1 MKQTKLWTAAIGLA
15 VAGTIASGAQA
26 ADMMVSFNVV
36 DDMIT
41 QSLTGKPGD
50 PVNGK
55 KVVINRK
62 KGNCLAC
69 HVMPIPE
76 QQFHGH
82 TGPSLFGVGARLD
95 DGTLRMRLVDP
106 KVINP
111 DTMMPSFYK
120 TDFHRVLKGFEGK
133 TILSAQEV
141 EDVIAFLETLQ

>member
-1 MKQTKLWTAAIGLA
+1 MKHSKLMAGVLGLA
-15 VAGTIASGAQA
+15 VAGMFAGSAQSQEMA
-26 ADMMVSFNVV
+26 NVNIV
-36 DDMIT
+36 DGTVPM
-41 QSLTGKPGD
+41 SLTGVPGD
-50 PVNGK
+50 PANGR

-76 QQFHGH
+76 QQFHGL
-82 TGPSLFGVGARLD
+82 TGPDLHGIGANLSEAE
-95 DGTLRMRLVDP
+95 LRMRLVDS

-141 EDVIAFLETLQ
+141 EDVIAYLKTLK